1 MRNED
6 LIKKFADI
14 AREYNRNVV
23 SVQKGSSVREDGH
36 E

>member
-14 AREYNRNVV
+14 AKEYNRNVV
-23 SVQKGSSVREDGH
+23 SIQKDSSVREDGH